1 MPRHRHTTIS
11 KILLI
16 TIQLNWEFVYE
27 CFEMMR
33 WNGSDCGPSRPCIH
47 FLAWLDMKFIWKH
60 VYFCFHTITILH
72 IFCNDMSF
80 TCETLVNLRW
90 TNLYVRWQPLFILIK
105 GLKCDSSISGF
116 KHQIIIKTSDQN
128 NKTKSKMPNAFWFLK
143 SKQFSD
149 SRLEIGILLCLY
161 FT

>member
-1 MPRHRHTTIS
+1 MATESPRNV
-11 KILLI
+11 KICQKITSSLVCTHKLVLIWACYCLRLLWKS
-16 TIQLNWEFVYE
+16 Q
-27 CFEMMR
+27 FEMMR

-80 TCETLVNLRW
+80 TCETLVNSRW
-90 TNLYVRWQPLFILIK
+90 TNLYVRRQPLFILIK

-116 KHQIIIKTSDQN
+116 KHHIIIKTKQN
-128 NKTKSKMPNAFWFLK
+128 PKCRMHFGF
-143 SKQFSD
+143 
-149 SRLEIGILLCLY
+149 
-161 FT
+161 